1 MRDDLKPRARVNP
14 PKAGKCDGSIIVH
27 GACLPAPIR
36 LTKGLTVVT
45 CERRYHVMRR
55 VAHIS
60 SRQSLLMRSRLPL
73 GGMLRSQSMRIL
85 VIEDEVKLA
94 THLSRALE
102 TEGHEARVVH
112 DGKVALVEA
121 RDGDYELLIL
131 DVELPRMDGFEI
143 LKQLRSGGVATRIL
157 MLTARSENPDKIAG
171 LTGGADDYL
180 TKPFAMNELLARVNA
195 LGRRF
200 AEPPGKILC
209 AGDVTLNVENREVW
223 RGERRIELSER
234 ECALLKVLMREPGR
248 AFSRMELS
256 ERVWER
262 AHDYDTKLIEIYIG
276 RLRKKIDEGS
286 TEPLIKTV
294 RHLGYAVRS
303 DSAE

>member
-1 MRDDLKPRARVNP
+1 MIKSDF
-14 PKAGKCDGSIIVH
+14 
-27 GACLPAPIR
+27 
-36 LTKGLTVVT
+36 
-45 CERRYHVMRR
+45 
-55 VAHIS
+55 
-60 SRQSLLMRSRLPL
+60 
-73 GGMLRSQSMRIL
+73 MRIL

-102 TEGHEARVVH
+102 GEGHEARVVH

-121 RDGDYELLIL
+121 RDGNYDLLVL

-143 LKQLRSGGVATRIL
+143 LKQLRSSGVATRIL

-180 TKPFAMNELLARVNA
+180 TKPFAMNELLARINA

-200 AEPPGKILC
+200 AEPPSNVLR
-209 AGDVTLNVENREVW
+209 AGDVTLNVETREVS

-294 RHLGYAVRS
+294 RHLGYAVRG
-303 DSAE
+303 DSSA

>member
-1 MRDDLKPRARVNP
+1 MRDDLKQRARFNLLE
-14 PKAGKCDGSIIVH
+14 AGKFDGSIIGH
-27 GACLPAPIR
+27 GACSPAPIR
-36 LTKGLTVVT
+36 LTKGLIVVT
-45 CERRYHVMRR
+45 LRAALSGCASPIRCFSWAGPLKPR
-55 VAHIS
+55 
-60 SRQSLLMRSRLPL
+60 LLI
-73 GGMLRSQSMRIL
+73 GGVIKSDSVRIL

-102 TEGHEARVVH
+102 GEGHEARVVH

-121 RDGDYELLIL
+121 RDGNYDLLVL

-143 LKQLRSGGVATRIL
+143 LKQLRSSGVATRIL

-200 AEPPGKILC
+200 AEPPSSVLR
-209 AGDVTLNVENREVW
+209 AGDVTLNVEKREVR

-286 TEPLIKTV
+286 TQPLIKTV
-294 RHLGYAVRS
+294 RHLGYAVRG
-303 DSAE
+303 DSSA

>member
-1 MRDDLKPRARVNP
+1 
-14 PKAGKCDGSIIVH
+14 
-27 GACLPAPIR
+27 
-36 LTKGLTVVT
+36 
-45 CERRYHVMRR
+45 
-55 VAHIS
+55 
-60 SRQSLLMRSRLPL
+60 
-73 GGMLRSQSMRIL
+73 MRIL
-85 VIEDEVKLA
+85 VIEDEIKLA

-121 RDGDYELLIL
+121 REGRYDLLIL

-143 LKQLRSGGVATRIL
+143 LKQLRLGGVATRIL

-180 TKPFAMNELLARVNA
+180 T

-200 AEPPGKILC
+200 SKPPDRILR

-223 RGERRIELSER
+223 RGQRRIELSER

-286 TEPLIKTV
+286 AQPFIKTV
-294 RHLGYAVRS
+294 RHLGYAVRG
-303 DSAE
+303 DSSA

>member
-1 MRDDLKPRARVNP
+1 
-14 PKAGKCDGSIIVH
+14 
-27 GACLPAPIR
+27 
-36 LTKGLTVVT
+36 
-45 CERRYHVMRR
+45 
-55 VAHIS
+55 
-60 SRQSLLMRSRLPL
+60 MRSRLVPS
-73 GGMLRSQSMRIL
+73 GMVKSESVRIL

-102 TEGHEARVVH
+102 AEGHEAPVVH

-121 RDGDYELLIL
+121 RDGNYDLLVL

-143 LKQLRSGGVATRIL
+143 LKQLRSSGVATRIL

-180 TKPFAMNELLARVNA
+180 TKPFAMNELLARINA

-200 AEPPGKILC
+200 AAPPSRLLR
-209 AGDVTLNVENREVW
+209 AGDVTLNIETREVC
-223 RGERRIELSER
+223 RGERCIELSER
-234 ECALLKVLMREPGR
+234 ECALLRVLMREPGR

-262 AHDYDTKLIEIYIG
+262 EHEYDTRLVDVYIG
-276 RLRKKIDEGS
+276 RLREKIDADAQ
-286 TEPLIKTV
+286 EPMIQTV
-294 RHLGYAVRS
+294 RHLGYTLRETS
-303 DSAE
+303 P